1 MEIKYKFAN
10 GEESYVEVSEEIGVA
25 ILEAGRKEKNLN
37 KKEYRHSA
45 YSIDA
50 LVYEGEELA
59 DRDTPQ
65 SLLLNK
71 EERGQVDEFLLI
83 LTEVQRRRLE
93 MRLDGMK
100 MSEIARTEATTF
112 RAIKKTFLQIS
123 EKYLKFFS
131 KIGYDF
137 DT

>member
-1 MEIKYKFAN
+1 MEIKYKFTN
-10 GEESYVEVSEEIGVA
+10 GEESFVEVSEEIGA
-25 ILEAGRKEKNLN
+25 MILESRRKEENLH

-50 LVYEGEELA
+50 LTYEGEELA
-59 DRDTPQ
+59 EEDTPE
-65 SLLLNK
+65 SELFHK
-71 EERGQVDEFLLI
+71 EEEEKINQFLST

-112 RAIKKTFLQIS
+112 RAIKKTFLQIL
-123 EKYLKFFS
+123 EKYLKFFQ
-131 KIGYDF
+131 K
-137 DT
+137 